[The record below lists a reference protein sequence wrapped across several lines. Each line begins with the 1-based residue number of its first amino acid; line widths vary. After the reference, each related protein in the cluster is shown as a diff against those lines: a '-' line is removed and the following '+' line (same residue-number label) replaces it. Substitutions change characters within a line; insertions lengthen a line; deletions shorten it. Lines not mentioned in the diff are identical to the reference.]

1 VGQVEEGEY
10 DMTSDKSEK
19 PKKQKPKTF
28 VGEQNFLSTEGIPHK
43 QHKARNVQLPP
54 KGPTSQK
61 GK

>member
-1 VGQVEEGEY
+1 V
-10 DMTSDKSEK
+10 TSDKTEK

-54 KGPTSQK
+54 KRPTPQK